1 MKNKVTTY
9 QVLAPTSGKHK
20 HEYDLIVKET
30 KKGTKFNLYYS
41 DNSEWVESI
50 RGKKIMS
57 LTDTGNEIIL
67 GHKVEQLE
75 YDAAFEL
82 RLLLNTISAL
92 SSNSVERMKCKL
104 VKQDKEILV

>member
-1 MKNKVTTY
+1 MKNKGTTY

-30 KKGTKFNLYYS
+30 KKGTKFTLYYS
-41 DNSEWVESI
+41 DSAEWTESI
-50 RGKKIMS
+50 RGTKIMS

-67 GHKVEQLE
+67 SNKMKILE
-75 YDAAFEL
+75 YDVAFEL
-82 RLLLNTISAL
+82 RLLLNTISVL
-92 SSNSVERMKCKL
+92 STNSVERMKCKL